1 MKHAFIHIVF
11 CVIIPCA
18 AMSQNKSNDFTSII
32 ETIPKNIT
40 PNTKRLMTLQV
51 KDVSKNIS
59 QLVIEA
65 PIIACLLRF
74 AACKQEG
81 NRMATVIQVDEFF
94 LEYREF
100 QLQNGQWV
108 PTRKS
113 RLTRLN
119 GSRATHLSHVDIL
132 DWGVVEAW
140 FVSLEKIIGSNDW
153 NLDLLNSKKGERKDF
168 LIERYEIEA
177 TGNVKQEGGP
187 FHSGMKAEP
196 SALERKRINEPHAT
210 PCG

>member
-1 MKHAFIHIVF
+1 
-11 CVIIPCA
+11 
-18 AMSQNKSNDFTSII
+18 
-32 ETIPKNIT
+32 
-40 PNTKRLMTLQV
+40 
-51 KDVSKNIS
+51 
-59 QLVIEA
+59 
-65 PIIACLLRF
+65 
-74 AACKQEG
+74 
-81 NRMATVIQVDEFF
+81 MAVVIQVDEFF

-108 PTRKS
+108 PIRNN
-113 RLTRLN
+113 RITRLN

-140 FVSLEKIIGSNDW
+140 FAPPQGSVESNDW

-187 FHSGMKAEP
+187 FHSGVKAEP
-196 SALERKRINEPHAT
+196 SALERKKENQ
-210 PCG
+210 